1 MQSRSKQAVMLKVKT
16 RVADPVYLVQS
27 GSVLNILIQIPP
39 KNKLFFRY
47 PGGKQNK
54 KLPRRQNDR
63 PHHPLVLCSN
73 LPDDHGHF
81 NEVNL
86 EFKTKLRKTKMT
98 TRPDDAP

>member
-47 PGGKQNK
+47 PGGKQKK

-63 PHHPLVLCSN
+63 PHHPLVCAQICL
-73 LPDDHGHF
+73 
-81 NEVNL
+81 
-86 EFKTKLRKTKMT
+86 MT
-98 TRPDDAP
+98 MVTLMKYSLNSRPNFGKKGLDKPR